1 MAFNINEFRSNIS
14 KSGYLQNNKYEV
26 IITPPPAMQNF
37 GTEKGIARAQDAA
50 KLMTFRT
57 STFEAPGIGLKSV
70 DIIRYGTG
78 TSQRMPFS
86 AKFEDIT
93 FEVLLDKNSELWNFW
108 YEWERLIFK
117 FSPFNSV
124 GLAPYVTE
132 YKRNYATTI
141 DLKVYSQEGKVSAEF
156 KFIDIYPISIKE
168 VELHWEEQSELAKL
182 EITMNYKEYTLKTTT
197 TP

>member
-26 IITPPPAMQNF
+26 IITSPPAMQ
-37 GTEKGIARAQDAA
+37 KRGIARAQDAA

-57 STFEAPGIGLKSV
+57 STFEAPGIELKSV

-78 TSQRMPFS
+78 TSQKMPFS

-141 DLKVYSQEGKVSAEF
+141 DLKVYSQEDKVSAEF

-168 VELHWEEQSELAKL
+168 VELQWEEQSKLAKL